1 MSGGLKQYLAVM
13 GSFTDRFQ
21 ETTSVFM
28 GAGLWGIRRNVT
40 KLILY
45 SAYGWSIFFIPVFY
59 FVFSKLGKL
68 RDVKPGERSIFI
80 GLWMLPAVLFYLL
93 IHMGQQGL
101 VFVFLPALILMSGA
115 ALDAIFLGRMQ
126 PLLVSGLGLILLSS
140 AIFLFLPEYP
150 FGPVSQRLLTRQT
163 LANSDQYYLSRLSV
177 IKNNFDPQN
186 TLIVAEN
193 WHHVQY
199 YLPGYQVIPFNLGAK
214 WEVDAGVPV
223 SNPYAGEQGSPGDWG
238 LKPKDAQI
246 VVFDPPLADY
256 AHEDTGKELIK
267 MVGEEQLLVL
277 GFPAQDSFFVNADS
291 FGVEDK

>member
-13 GSFTDRFQ
+13 GSFSDRFQ

-28 GAGLWGIRRNVT
+28 GADLWGIRRNVT

-59 FVFSKLGKL
+59 FALTKLGKL

-80 GLWMLPAVLFYLL
+80 GLWMLPSVLFYLL

-101 VFVFLPALILMSGA
+101 VFVFLTSTHLMSGA
-115 ALDAIFLGRMQ
+115 ALDAIFLGRMR
-126 PLLVSGLGLILLSS
+126 PLLLSGLGLILLSS

-150 FGPVSQRLLTRQT
+150 FGPGSQRFLTRQT
-163 LANSDQYYLSRLSV
+163 LSNSDQYFLSRLSV
-177 IKNNFDPQN
+177 IKENFMPQN

-199 YLPGYQVIPFNLGAK
+199 YLPEYQVIPFNLGSK
-214 WEVDAGVPV
+214 WEIDAGVPA
-223 SNPYAGEQGSPGDWG
+223 SNPYSGEQGTPSDWG
-238 LKPKDAQI
+238 LQADRFTDCGLRSSAGRLRPVKIQERNLSRC
-246 VVFDPPLADY
+246 LARSRY
-256 AHEDTGKELIK
+256 WFWIFQRRILFCECR
-267 MVGEEQLLVL
+267 
-277 GFPAQDSFFVNADS
+277 FFRC
-291 FGVEDK
+291 